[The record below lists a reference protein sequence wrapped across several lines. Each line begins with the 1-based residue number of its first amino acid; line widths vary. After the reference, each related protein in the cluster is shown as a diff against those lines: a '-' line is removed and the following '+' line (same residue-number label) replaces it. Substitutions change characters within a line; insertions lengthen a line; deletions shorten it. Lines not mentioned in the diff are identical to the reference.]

1 MDVVAQGIVSLAEQ
15 GIADMTT
22 HGTTCMAVQGI
33 TELVINSSI
42 ASQYNQIDRIKRN
55 LVLVLLPL
63 LLILYIN

>member
-1 MDVVAQGIVSLAEQ
+1 
-15 GIADMTT
+15 MTT